1 MGFFNLLKKVYD
13 LLNSKE
19 KSKSIIL
26 TFFVLVGIFLES
38 LGVVLILPI
47 SSLLI
52 GAEIPDQ
59 FKFFEIFLKDIEFSD
74 NLLIVGMVIVVIVYV
89 IKNLYLLLLHY
100 YKIKFEQQ
108 ISLRL
113 SNDLFKKYINSNY
126 SFYLNSNTSILT
138 RNLLEAGSFESI
150 FDRIIVLIT
159 ELIITITFLVIFLI
173 IDFETTLYITLT
185 FVIFGGLYIL
195 FLKDKIPSWG
205 QVRFEMTGK
214 YLKTINQGLNG
225 IKEIIFSNGQNFFLE
240 KANEIKK
247 KFLNTILKIAV
258 VEFTPRIL
266 IEILIIS
273 SVAITVLNLSL
284 SGESYEYIVPLL
296 AIYVAAAFRLAP
308 ACNKIIN
315 HVQGIKFTHAAISIL
330 HNQFSSI
337 KKNDSEKV
345 NLKKQNK
352 FDFKKNIIFENVSF
366 SFKDRSKI
374 YFDLNVKFQINKI
387 YGFKGDSGSGKS
399 TFINLLTGLL
409 KPSIGNIFVDGIDIN
424 ENITGWQNNIAY
436 VPQDLFLT
444 DDTILNNV
452 AFGRNEE
459 DIDLDLA
466 EKVIN
471 LVGLKEFISQLKDGI
486 YTIVG
491 EKGVKI
497 SGGQKQRIGLARAL
511 YKKPK
516 ILVLDEATNSLDH
529 DTEKSILDSLTK
541 LNDIT
546 IFLVS
551 HNNAPFYICDEIFEI
566 KDKQFFKISVS

>member
-100 YKIKFEQQ
+100 YKIKFAQQ

-173 IDFETTLYITLT
+173 IDFETTLNITLT

-240 KANEIKK
+240 KASEIKK
-247 KFLNTILKIAV
+247 KI
-258 VEFTPRIL
+258 
-266 IEILIIS
+266 
-273 SVAITVLNLSL
+273 
-284 SGESYEYIVPLL
+284 
-296 AIYVAAAFRLAP
+296 
-308 ACNKIIN
+308 
-315 HVQGIKFTHAAISIL
+315 
-330 HNQFSSI
+330 
-337 KKNDSEKV
+337 
-345 NLKKQNK
+345 
-352 FDFKKNIIFENVSF
+352 FK
-366 SFKDRSKI
+366 
-374 YFDLNVKFQINKI
+374 Y
-387 YGFKGDSGSGKS
+387 
-399 TFINLLTGLL
+399 
-409 KPSIGNIFVDGIDIN
+409 
-424 ENITGWQNNIAY
+424 
-436 VPQDLFLT
+436 
-444 DDTILNNV
+444 
-452 AFGRNEE
+452 
-459 DIDLDLA
+459 
-466 EKVIN
+466 
-471 LVGLKEFISQLKDGI
+471 
-486 YTIVG
+486 YT
-491 EKGVKI
+491 
-497 SGGQKQRIGLARAL
+497 
-511 YKKPK
+511 
-516 ILVLDEATNSLDH
+516 
-529 DTEKSILDSLTK
+529 
-541 LNDIT
+541 
-546 IFLVS
+546 
-551 HNNAPFYICDEIFEI
+551 
-566 KDKQFFKISVS
+566 

>member
-100 YKIKFEQQ
+100 YKIKFAQQ

-173 IDFETTLYITLT
+173 IDFETTLNITLT

-240 KANEIKK
+240 KASEIKK

-284 SGESYEYIVPLL
+284 SGKSYEYIVPLL

-374 YFDLNVKFQINKI
+374 YFDLNVKFQKNKI

-409 KPSIGNIFVDGIDIN
+409 KPSTGNIFVDGIDIN

-466 EKVIN
+466 EKVIT
-471 LVGLKEFISQLKDGI
+471 LVGLKEFINQLKDGI

-516 ILVLDEATNSLDH
+516 LLVLDEATNSLDKK
-529 DTEKSILDSLTK
+529 TENSILETLKK
-541 LNDIT
+541 LSEVT
-546 IFLVS
+546 IFSVS
-551 HNNAPFYICDEIFEI
+551 HHKAPLYICDEVFEI
-566 KDKQFFKISVS
+566 KDKKIFKI

>member
-100 YKIKFEQQ
+100 YKIKFAQQ

-173 IDFETTLYITLT
+173 IDFETTLNITLT

-240 KANEIKK
+240 KASEIKK

-284 SGESYEYIVPLL
+284 SGKSYEYIVPLL

-337 KKNDSEKV
+337 KKK
-345 NLKKQNK
+345 
-352 FDFKKNIIFENVSF
+352 
-366 SFKDRSKI
+366 
-374 YFDLNVKFQINKI
+374 
-387 YGFKGDSGSGKS
+387 
-399 TFINLLTGLL
+399 
-409 KPSIGNIFVDGIDIN
+409 
-424 ENITGWQNNIAY
+424 
-436 VPQDLFLT
+436 
-444 DDTILNNV
+444 
-452 AFGRNEE
+452 
-459 DIDLDLA
+459 
-466 EKVIN
+466 
-471 LVGLKEFISQLKDGI
+471 
-486 YTIVG
+486 
-491 EKGVKI
+491 
-497 SGGQKQRIGLARAL
+497 
-511 YKKPK
+511 
-516 ILVLDEATNSLDH
+516 
-529 DTEKSILDSLTK
+529 
-541 LNDIT
+541 
-546 IFLVS
+546 
-551 HNNAPFYICDEIFEI
+551 
-566 KDKQFFKISVS
+566 